1 MLHCL
6 YWLGWHSPQTR
17 ADGYCA
23 SATAFACGSFS
34 GSGLGSSCPLADP
47 SSASR
52 QTMKTN
58 PTFRI
63 RLLLGF
69 GQGLCSKMAPS
80 NVGQNHIARLFSDHV
95 NRGRDEQA
103 RNVREDRRVDDP
115 Q

>member
-1 MLHCL
+1 MSLIRCSNLLNIGETAAQAWDEMLHCL

-52 QTMKTN
+52 RTMKTN

-63 RLLLGF
+63 RLLLGC
-69 GQGLCSKMAPS
+69 GQGLCSKVA
-80 NVGQNHIARLFSDHV
+80 
-95 NRGRDEQA
+95 
-103 RNVREDRRVDDP
+103 
-115 Q
+115 